1 MLDVVLYVYFLGA
14 IGMPLGYVPS
24 DDCETG
30 QCDVQLLQTGKS
42 VRSSLSMS
50 THSEEQ
56 NSHPFSH
63 RGRDFTGSSYTP
75 YTVRANFSA
84 GPRWIWQNELKEQV
98 RHSPL
103 IDDQH
108 NIYVTTIARIRKFS
122 SSGDLI
128 WTWECPL
135 EEGQLD
141 ASPALYEQ
149 SLLFYASTGPVGRTL
164 TLFSLDLQSGTV
176 KWRQFVQDTY
186 SCHCDSPSVFAYN
199 GTMVIPLA
207 STDPSF
213 ANKSNTLYAVS
224 TQDGAPFWKY
234 IADEATWNFQ
244 GSTPGDGTI
253 LFGSQCG
260 RAYRITFGGALVWKS
275 GPTPSTTPGVKCS
288 TGGGALGPNGVFYV
302 NSNHF
307 ADPTGGAYV
316 DAYRVS
322 DGTLLWSKKFDA
334 RHQGWQYPAVG
345 KLGPGGP
352 LAVVAPV
359 GGITSFQQKVLEGDL
374 QLLNAVV
381 ALDAA
386 TGEEL
391 WRVEEAPW
399 PNAVAAGDED
409 QLQIERAVNKK
420 DPRSELFCLP
430 DIQGIPLLA
439 GDGTVYASSSH
450 NGDLR
455 AIRDTNGN
463 GKIEPGEVSVF
474 STKQCFLN
482 SPSLAR
488 GMLVAAP
495 CWGPMYVFKE

>member
-1 MLDVVLYVYFLGA
+1 MLCFVLCVYFLEASGVDVS
-14 IGMPLGYVPS
+14 LDY
-24 DDCETG
+24 CEAG
-30 QCDVQLLQTGKS
+30 ECDVMLLQTGKQTS
-42 VRSSLSMS
+42 QPARRMPDQVV
-50 THSEEQ
+50 EQ
-56 NSHPFSH
+56 NSHPFSQ

-75 YTVRANFSA
+75 YTVQANFSTVPSWVWPN
-84 GPRWIWQNELKEQV
+84 GLKEQV

-103 IDDQH
+103 IDEQH
-108 NIYVTTIARIRKFS
+108 NIYVTTVARIRKFS
-122 SSGDLI
+122 SSGNLMR
-128 WTWECPL
+128 TWECPL
-135 EEGQLD
+135 NDGMLD
-141 ASPALYEQ
+141 ASPALYKQ

-176 KWRQFVQDTY
+176 NWRQYVQDTY

-199 GTMVIPLA
+199 DTMVVPTA
-207 STDPSF
+207 STELS
-213 ANKSNTLYAVS
+213 NGNTLYAVS
-224 TQDGAPFWKY
+224 AQNGGPLWTY
-234 IADEATWNFQ
+234 VADEATWNFQ
-244 GSTPGDGTI
+244 ASTPGDGTI

-260 RAYRITFGGALVWKS
+260 RAYRITFGGTLVWKS
-275 GPTPSTTPGVKCS
+275 GPTPSTPGYMCS

-307 ADPTGGAYV
+307 VDPKGGGYV

-352 LAVVAPV
+352 LAVVAPI
-359 GGITSFQQKVLEGDL
+359 GGITQMETKVLEGDS

-391 WRVEEAPW
+391 WRVDEAPW
-399 PNAVAAGDED
+399 PYATAAGDESAL
-409 QLQIERAVNKK
+409 QLERQTNMK
-420 DPRSELFCLP
+420 DSRSEAMCLP

-450 NGDLR
+450 SGDLR
-455 AIRDTNGN
+455 AIRDANGN
-463 GKIEPGEVSVF
+463 GKIEPEEVSIF
-474 STKQCFLN
+474 STNQCFLN
-482 SPSLAR
+482 SPSLAP